1 VAWRTDAPGGTD
13 LSHRFA
19 ADGAPERLPSL
30 AAELVHLKIDV
41 IVNGGNINTVA
52 AKQVTTT
59 IPIVM
64 AAGGLMSYGAS
75 RTDQF
80 RHAVRY
86 VARLL
91 KGRIRAIYRSSSRPN
106 SCSR

>member
-1 VAWRTDAPGGTD
+1 M
-13 LSHRFA
+13 
-19 ADGAPERLPSL
+19 

-41 IVNGGNINTVA
+41 IVNGSNINTVA

-91 KGRIRAIYRSSSRPN
+91 KGRIRAIY
-106 SCSR
+106 